1 MVLLRTQ
8 AAWLAAVFLAS
19 PVIALPQQNI
29 PSTRTSTEPVAQ
41 VTVTD
46 HVTQTDRTLVTETV
60 CANAAQTPIAK
71 IEIDV
76 NINGLIGGAPPAVAA
91 SVAGLAGGIAGGNNA
106 IAVGSTAGSIGSNNG
121 VTSGSTGGSTSGNTA
136 GKNANPP
143 VANAGVS
150 GANTQATASLGG
162 LPPAAGAPAPNTG
175 SPITTLQPAVH
186 WDCDVNDINKLRPE
200 QRQSVYYNPDGGV
213 ADGSTKHQYAWVS
226 SNFTYPTVILENSAY
241 INNTRCQAGGL
252 LISFTTLE
260 AAKYCQQNWPS
271 QIILATY
278 TTSCSG
284 AADGAQVYYLTS
296 SISFDGL
303 NAIIVAVQ
311 VTIQQAVTDI
321 DLSWGRYKPDGSN
334 STSGAGSG
342 SGPGSG
348 SGSGSG
354 SGGPGNST
362 QTDIGCGAPPAPTI
376 SGLPAAACGRGFDD
390 SLDKLLGFVPFTQE
404 DFANSIKD
412 VAPGID
418 DTNSDNYYELDTADT
433 NGGINKRGL
442 RKRWNPFKK
451 IAQIVSKGVQS
462 VVSSAAKVVKEAVNT
477 VVDGAKKVV
486 NVIGDAVSS
495 LSNPKLDK
503 TFPVDLGP
511 KKLVDSP
518 FGPAFQIFKKEKEN
532 KAGTASGAIGFYCVD
547 CKVKGKIH
555 VGGELSFSLLGGGI
569 SKGQIGLDGN
579 IEAGLFLGL
588 AAEAKYQREFKTP
601 IASAG
606 IPGLTIPNIITI
618 GPVLK
623 LDAALDINIA
633 AQGQVLAGT
642 KLTIANFGASL
653 DIVSGK
659 SSANFKPVFKNRF
672 EASGEISAEAGLGL
686 PITVGVGLDI
696 PVIKFSKL
704 VSVIDKPSVRF
715 SAKYAFSTTDVSLP
729 CNNGITYAV
738 NLANDLTYDLFGFK
752 QGDIW
757 KYKSPDLVSG
767 CKLLGARSRQLGP
780 PQPPPPARSTGKR
793 RAGPHQLLSPT
804 MRLSRRSR
812 QIVQMKVKLPDA
824 RSLGN
829 PNPSA
834 NPVVPDLTLDDS
846 YANGTTNYN
855 ESDYLSDADYTDL
868 LKQASTVDENKVN
881 TDGSVY
887 VKLRDAMGQ
896 YLLSA
901 DSSGTFN
908 LVPATS
914 GDADSTLVSFDNVA
928 TQDAAGRLF
937 HYFPETMKAFGISR
951 FRLADTEDWPRTA
964 DIVALAPVDH
974 DDSPETPGVYV
985 AADTQGGVFYTIVCN
1000 LKGGL
1005 PSKVFLVDDPSE
1017 TKLEAL
1023 KGKKELQWT
1032 VVGGVVEQCYP
1043 IAFMSKGPGL

>member
-1 MVLLRTQ
+1 MVLVRAQ
-8 AAWLAAVFLAS
+8 AAWLVALFLAS

-29 PSTRTSTEPVAQ
+29 PSTRTSTEPVAR

-76 NINGLIGGAPPAVAA
+76 NINGLVGGAPPAVAA
-91 SVAGLAGGIAGGNNA
+91 SVAGPAGGIAGGNNA

-121 VTSGSTGGSTSGNTA
+121 ATSGTTGGSTGGNTA
-136 GKNANPP
+136 GKSANPP

-150 GANTQATASLGG
+150 GANTQATAPLGGG
-162 LPPAAGAPAPNTG
+162 LPPVAGAAVPNTG

-186 WDCDVNDINKLRPE
+186 WDCDVNDINKLKPE
-200 QRQSVYYNPDGGV
+200 NRQSVYYNPDGGV

-226 SNFTYPTVILENSAY
+226 SNFTYPTVVLENSAY
-241 INNTRCQAGGL
+241 IRNTSCQAGGL

-284 AADGAQVYYLTS
+284 AATGAQVYYLTS

-354 SGGPGNST
+354 SGGPG
-362 QTDIGCGAPPAPTI
+362 
-376 SGLPAAACGRGFDD
+376 
-390 SLDKLLGFVPFTQE
+390 FVPFTQE

-433 NGGINKRGL
+433 NGGLNKRVL

-495 LSNPKLDK
+495 LANPKLDK
-503 TFPVDLGP
+503 TFPVDSGP

-532 KAGTASGAIGFYCVD
+532 KAGTASGAIGLYCVD

-579 IEAGLFLGL
+579 IEAGVFLGL

-686 PITVGVGLDI
+686 PIT
-696 PVIKFSKL
+696 FSKL

-767 CKLLGARSRQLGP
+767 CKLLGGS
-780 PQPPPPARSTGKR
+780 PARSQTTATMSGTSTLKTIGASSTPASSKIDGTTSSRPSSTPISNNAALTPVAADSTDECQVAR
-793 RAGPHQLLSPT
+793 RQE
-804 MRLSRRSR
+804 
-812 QIVQMKVKLPDA
+812 
-824 RSLGN
+824 LGN

-985 AADTQGGVFYTIVCN
+985 AADTQGGVFYTVVCN

-1017 TKLEAL
+1017 AKLEAL